1 MYMYVQVRG
10 KLGLLRRVVEE
21 LREKTW
27 ELDTNK
33 RNNLV
38 LYGIREEASPGN
50 TEWAVREVS
59 TGAGNE
65 RSFHN
70 LGEGP
75 YWKHPTGAF
84 SWLKAPTSAFTCK
97 TP

>member
-1 MYMYVQVRG
+1 MYEQVRG

-38 LYGIREEASPGN
+38 LYGVREEASPGN

-59 TGAGNE
+59 YTAGNE
-65 RSFHN
+65 RPRSFS
-70 LGEGP
+70 
-75 YWKHPTGAF
+75 TGAF
-84 SWLKAPTSAFTCK
+84 NLVESTY
-97 TP
+97 